1 MRRKLEA
8 RGHVQ
13 GQGGEYE
20 GDEDEGEGDEG
31 DGEYPEFGPGIKQE
45 AMDMEPVKIEVEIKI
60 ERGEGE
66 PYVVYRTSST
76 TMKDASTQVASIT
89 TTTLV

>member
-13 GQGGEYE
+13 GQGGEYT
-20 GDEDEGEGDEG
+20 GDEGEGED
-31 DGEYPEFGPGIKQE
+31 PEFGPGIKQE
-45 AMDMEPVKIEVEIKI
+45 AMDVEPVKIEVEIKI

-66 PYVVYRTSST
+66 PYVVYRTSTT

>member
-20 GDEDEGEGDEG
+20 GDEGEGDEG

-45 AMDMEPVKIEVEIKI
+45 AMDVEPVKIEVEIKI

-66 PYVVYRTSST
+66 PYVVYRTSTT

-89 TTTLV
+89 TTKLV

>member
-1 MRRKLEA
+1 M
-8 RGHVQ
+8 Q
-13 GQGGEYE
+13 GQGDEYE
-20 GDEDEGEGDEG
+20 GDEGE
-31 DGEYPEFGPGIKQE
+31 GEYPEFGGKVKEE
-45 AMDMEPVKIEVEIKI
+45 AMDVEPVRIEVEIKI

-66 PYVVYRTSST
+66 PYVVYRTSSA